1 MSIYSFNIARQITA
15 DTCIRRHVRYQI
27 VENGSLRLARPPLRD
42 LSNPTKPPLQIPDE
56 QKQYRH
62 TVRTLCLDALE
73 LFISAKKGFI
83 VIAWLGWQKYSEYG
97 SALAVGS
104 RAF

>member
-1 MSIYSFNIARQITA
+1 
-15 DTCIRRHVRYQI
+15 
-27 VENGSLRLARPPLRD
+27 
-42 LSNPTKPPLQIPDE
+42 LQIPDE

>member
-1 MSIYSFNIARQITA
+1 
-15 DTCIRRHVRYQI
+15 
-27 VENGSLRLARPPLRD
+27 
-42 LSNPTKPPLQIPDE
+42 
-56 QKQYRH
+56 
-62 TVRTLCLDALE
+62 LDALE